1 MNSPQNILEK
11 YWGYTSFR
19 PKQEEII
26 NSVLNGIDTV
36 ALLPTGGGKSV
47 CFQIPALI
55 NDGICIVIS
64 PLVALMTDQV
74 NALNEK
80 GIKAMEIKSGTSF
93 QQLNILLDNA
103 CYGNFKFLYLSPER
117 LQQEVVQN
125 AIKRM
130 PVNCIAIDEAHC
142 ISQWG
147 NDFRPAYKNITVL
160 RDIHPLVP
168 FIALTATATP
178 EVLED
183 LTKELKLELPNIVKN
198 SFVRENLSYQV
209 HKVDDKLYKIEQ
221 LLKDNKAA
229 AIVYARTR
237 KNTIQTSKELNTIGI
252 KSDFYHGGI
261 SSEEKTAKLGA
272 WKNGITPTIV
282 ATNAFGMGIDLA
294 HVRHVIHIQLPES
307 IESYYQE
314 AGRAG
319 RDGEYA
325 IATILYNEY
334 DKKLVKNQ
342 FIDSLADAT
351 AIKLIYRKLSSHLQI
366 PYGEG
371 LNEEFS
377 FDFKEFCTTYSL
389 NTLRT
394 FNGLNTLDRLGI
406 IQLSKQFGQTSKMR
420 FLVSSNRALEYFND
434 DPLQAVIGKTILRLY
449 GGIFETTTNIN
460 LQLVK
465 SKTNQSISTI
475 ISALKKMEKSGII
488 ELKIHTTD
496 ASLSYILPREDDK
509 TINRIAKEVNRH
521 NEKKKQQVAQMI
533 GYIENDNTCR
543 SVQLATYFGD
553 NSANPCGI
561 CFVCSKESVLVS
573 KAEMRLISEK
583 IMQQLETSQMT
594 SRELTETLTFTES
607 KILKILQ
614 VLVNAGKLGIGIRNE
629 YYLK

>member
-1 MNSPQNILEK
+1 MNTPQNILEK

-168 FIALTATATP
+168 FVALTATATP

-221 LLKDNKAA
+221 LLKNNKGA

-261 SSEEKTAKLGA
+261 SSEEKTAKLEA

-325 IATILYNEY
+325 IATILYNKY

-351 AIKLIYRKLSSHLQI
+351 ALKLIYRKLSSHLQI

-371 LNEEFS
+371 LNEEYS

-406 IQLSKQFGQTSKMR
+406 IQLSKQFGRTSKMR

-475 ISALKKMEKSGII
+475 ILALKKMEKSGII

-543 SVQLATYFGD
+543 SVQLAKYFGD

-561 CFVCSKESVLVS
+561 CSVCSKESVLVS

-607 KILKILQ
+607 KILKVLQ
-614 VLVNAGKLGIGIRNE
+614 VLVDAGKLGIGIKNE